1 MKTFFTKSATLIIL
15 FVLSLYSPCSSQESL
30 LAPGQSSPS
39 TYTKPRVSIITSIFD
54 PKDMFIEQFLID
66 ITRQTIFNECELLL
80 IEVPASPNTR
90 SIIEPYLAAYPNI
103 RYIKLDSDPGLYG
116 VWNLGAQL
124 AQADFLTNANIDDR
138 RNPYCLEMHAKALE
152 ENPHIGLVYS
162 DFYCT
167 RFPNTTF
174 EHPQACTLANI
185 QEFSPKTM
193 YMCLAGPMPMW
204 RKMLH
209 EECGY
214 FRNDLSSSADWE
226 FWCRMASMGIIFK
239 KIPGISGVYYINPQ
253 GASTDQTRKKTLE
266 RDAANN
272 KIAQMYLSMWQK

>member
-1 MKTFFTKSATLIIL
+1 MKISLTKITTLIVL
-15 FVLSLYSPCSSQESL
+15 FTLSLYSPCTPKEAL
-30 LAPGQSSPS
+30 LAPGQSSS
-39 TYTKPRVSIITSIFD
+39 SIYTKPRVSIITSIFD

-66 ITRQTIFNECELLL
+66 ITRQTIFDECELLL

-103 RYIKLDSDPGLYG
+103 RYIKLDTDPGLYA
-116 VWNLGAQL
+116 VWNFGAQI

-152 ENPHIGLVYS
+152 ENPNIGLVYS

-174 EHPQACTLANI
+174 EHPQACALTNV
-185 QEFSPKTM
+185 QEFSAQTM
-193 YMCLAGPMPMW
+193 YMCLSGPMPMW
-204 RKMLH
+204 RKSIH
-209 EECGY
+209 QQCGY

-226 FWCRMASMGIIFK
+226 FWNRIASKGIILK

-253 GASTDQTRKKTLE
+253 GASTDQTRKKALE
-266 RDAANN
+266 RNAANN
-272 KIAQMYLSMWQK
+272 KIAQMYRSVEQK